1 MKKIV
6 SMLLV
11 LVMLLG
17 LTACANQQTQQP
29 AAQNTQS
36 DTTKTETPKTDAD
49 AVQTEEPEQT
59 VTISYLSRYTNPEV
73 PRHKFF
79 LDKLEEFR
87 ALYPNI
93 IVEDVSI
100 AEADSYKSTLRASV
114 AAGTA
119 PTLFICSDA
128 FPHLEW
134 ASNGV
139 MSDLTPI
146 LESSDWEGPTDPAV
160 FESFSFANEGLDGVY
175 GVPNGVVNS
184 PVYVNTKLLKQYNL
198 ETPQTWEEVVAMA
211 EVLKAAD
218 PEIIPFSV
226 SAKTTSDL
234 GRFFSEFVV
243 RMYGLEFRDKFIV
256 HEVKWTDPEMI
267 QALEKFKEL
276 IDMGIF
282 GPDAVS
288 FDTDSNVAKFGEG
301 KVAMLFTA
309 TWFWDRFN
317 GFDFA
322 DEIDCVNFPYFENA
336 PENKDIWFATTSEGF
351 CISAPVGSP
360 EYEAAG
366 KLLNFMLS
374 KSTFEQYASEIAEGG
389 IYPLEI
395 DFDLSAA
402 SHPMGTFM
410 EGYATRSAT
419 TDIIGTYMNNSG
431 VLNITNTELQ
441 TLFVGQDVQTVAENL
456 QAQYDELFQ

>member
-6 SMLLV
+6 SLLLMLIMILS
-11 LVMLLG
+11 M
-17 LTACANQQTQQP
+17 TACGKQQTQESGTQTAQP
-29 AAQNTQS
+29 
-36 DTTKTETPKTDAD
+36 DKT
-49 AVQTEEPEQT
+49 EQT
-59 VTISYLSRYTNPEV
+59 VTITYLSRYTNPEV

-79 LDKLEEFR
+79 IDKLDEFR
-87 ALYPNI
+87 ALNPDI

-114 AAGTA
+114 AANTT

-139 MSDLTPI
+139 MSDLTSI
-146 LESSDWEGPTDPAV
+146 IESGDWEGPTDPAV
-160 FESFSFANEGLDGVY
+160 FESFSFEDEGIKGIY
-175 GVPNGVVNS
+175 GVPNGIVNS
-184 PVYVNTKLLKQYNL
+184 PVYVNTKLLKQYGL
-198 ETPQTWEEVVAMA
+198 DTPKTWEDVIKMA
-211 EVLKAAD
+211 EVLKQAD
-218 PEIIPFSV
+218 PELIPFSV

-234 GRFFSEFVV
+234 GRFFSEFVI
-243 RMYGLEFRDKFIV
+243 RMYGLEFRDKFIA

-267 QALEKFKEL
+267 QALETFKNM
-276 IDMGIF
+276 IDTGIF

-301 KVAMLFTA
+301 KIAMLFTA

-317 GFDFA
+317 NFDFA
-322 DEIDCVNFPYFENA
+322 DEIDCVDFPYFENA

-351 CISAPVGSP
+351 CISAPVGTP

-374 KSTFEQYASEIAEGG
+374 KSTFEQYASQIAKGG
-389 IYPLEI
+389 VYPVDI
-395 DFDLSAA
+395 DFDLSTA
-402 SHPMGTFM
+402 SHPMRTFM

-456 QAQYDELFQ
+456 QAQYDELFG